1 MAVFTGLGS
10 AASPSITFSSD
21 TDTGIFSPGANQ
33 LAVATNGAQRVSIDS
48 SGRLLVGISTSVSQN
63 IANGTVTPQLQN
75 ASTNQSGSTISSVNY
90 NSGGNPA
97 ILALGS
103 STGGTLATQGV
114 VNNDGKL
121 GHIVFT
127 GSDGTTFLTAA
138 EITAEV
144 DGTPGTDDM
153 PGRLVFRTTA
163 DGSASPTERLRIDSS
178 GRLLVG
184 TSTALTNTYVSGTA
198 IAPVAQIEG
207 NSGSACALSITRQTG
222 AAANIILQR
231 GVTGTPVA
239 INHAVGQV
247 NFNGFDGT
255 NFRPAAQITAEVD
268 GTPGTNDM
276 PGRLVFSTTADGAS
290 SPTERMR
297 ISSDGVTLFAGRVA
311 FPGTNAITALS
322 EAKSIFLH
330 SNSGSTGGPVAF
342 ESQAV
347 DTSTRYHAVYGNGNG
362 IVGAITTNGSAT
374 SFVTSS
380 DYRLKENVVPL
391 DGGIT
396 RLLQLKPSRFNFIAD
411 PDTVVDGFIAHE
423 TAAVVPECITG
434 TKDEMEAIGTL
445 TEWNGK
451 VIGTDVLEPEDLAW
465 EDQVEVTP
473 AVEATYDEEGN
484 ELTPAADAVYE
495 TVTRTRT
502 WEQTGER
509 PVYQGIDQSK
519 IVPLLTAALQEA
531 IERIE
536 LLEAEVTAL
545 KA

>member
-97 ILALGS
+97 TLALGS

-184 TSTALTNTYVSGTA
+184 TSIALTNTYVSGTA
-198 IAPVAQIEG
+198 IAPVAQIE
-207 NSGSACALSITRQTG
+207 ATLDLLVHCLLLAKQAQQQTLSC
-222 AAANIILQR
+222 
-231 GVTGTPVA
+231 
-239 INHAVGQV
+239 
-247 NFNGFDGT
+247 
-255 NFRPAAQITAEVD
+255 
-268 GTPGTNDM
+268 
-276 PGRLVFSTTADGAS
+276 
-290 SPTERMR
+290 
-297 ISSDGVTLFAGRVA
+297 
-311 FPGTNAITALS
+311 S
-322 EAKSIFLH
+322 EALLALRLRLTTLLDRLI
-330 SNSGSTGGPVAF
+330 STVSMA
-342 ESQAV
+342 Q
-347 DTSTRYHAVYGNGNG
+347 T
-362 IVGAITTNGSAT
+362 
-374 SFVTSS
+374 
-380 DYRLKENVVPL
+380 L
-391 DGGIT
+391 DPPHK
-396 RLLQLKPSRFNFIAD
+396 LPPK
-411 PDTVVDGFIAHE
+411 
-423 TAAVVPECITG
+423 
-434 TKDEMEAIGTL
+434 
-445 TEWNGK
+445 
-451 VIGTDVLEPEDLAW
+451 
-465 EDQVEVTP
+465 
-473 AVEATYDEEGN
+473 
-484 ELTPAADAVYE
+484 
-495 TVTRTRT
+495 
-502 WEQTGER
+502 
-509 PVYQGIDQSK
+509 
-519 IVPLLTAALQEA
+519 
-531 IERIE
+531 
-536 LLEAEVTAL
+536 
-545 KA
+545 